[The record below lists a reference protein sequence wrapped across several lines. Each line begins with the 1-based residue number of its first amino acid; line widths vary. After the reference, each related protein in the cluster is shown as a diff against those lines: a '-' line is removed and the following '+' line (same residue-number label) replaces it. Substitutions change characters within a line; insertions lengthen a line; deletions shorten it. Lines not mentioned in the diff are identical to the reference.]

1 MAAIVDISN
10 TENGSG
16 FEVEVE
22 WVGFDKEENTWEDL
36 AKIWIAAPQFVE
48 SVEIEAGTT
57 DAAEAAIWYH
67 AVSFFAIFV

>member
-22 WVGFDKEENTWEDL
+22 WVGLDKEENTWEDL
-36 AKIWIAAPQFVE
+36 AKTWDAAP
-48 SVEIEAGTT
+48 
-57 DAAEAAIWYH
+57 
-67 AVSFFAIFV
+67 